1 VHTAPS
7 VRRIVRQRVAAL
19 TVMVFAAGLL
29 LGVTASAGAAPMPS
43 VSQVQA
49 KLKRLQTQVDKLDQ
63 QYDQVKQQWLT
74 TKQRLQLIDREI
86 AVDSRK
92 FAGLQAEIGRI
103 GITQYEDGNL
113 NSSIAMLTS
122 GNAQQILDK
131 SSILLALSDANG
143 WQIADFLAATRQL
156 TNAQLQARRTN
167 AGLTELKNGLA
178 KRRRELST
186 LVSNETTLLN
196 QLSPAEQIGL
206 GPGGNGQT
214 GGLKYTGATST
225 QAEKAVKFAYG
236 AVGCPYLYG
245 GTSCSPGYD
254 CSGLT
259 MSAWAS
265 AGVSIPRTS
274 YDQESSLP
282 QVDLAPGDPT
292 KYLQPGDI
300 LGFAGNSHVG
310 IYVGGGELI
319 DAPHTGASVELIKL
333 QGWYSQELD
342 EAVRP

>member
-1 VHTAPS
+1 
-7 VRRIVRQRVAAL
+7 
-19 TVMVFAAGLL
+19 MVFAAGLL
-29 LGVTASAGAAPMPS
+29 LGVTGSAGAAPMPS

-49 KLKRLQTQVDKLDQ
+49 KLTRLQTQVDKLDQ

-178 KRRRELST
+178 KRRRELTT
-186 LVSNETTLLN
+186 LVNNENSLL
-196 QLSPAEQIGL
+196 LSLQPSQRVGL
-206 GPGGNGQT
+206 GAGGGQT
-214 GGLKYTGATST
+214 GIKYNGPTST

-236 AVGCPYLYG
+236 ALGCAYAWG

-265 AGVSIPRTS
+265 AGVSIPRDS
-274 YDQESSLP
+274 YAQESGLP

-292 KYLQPGDI
+292 KYLEPGDI

-310 IYVGGGELI
+310 IYVGGGKLI
-319 DAPHTGASVELIKL
+319 DAPHTGSPVQLVGL
-333 QGWYSQELD
+333 TGWYAQELD

>member
-29 LGVTASAGAAPMPS
+29 LGVTGSAGAAPMPS

-49 KLKRLQTQVDKLDQ
+49 KLKRLQVQVDKLDQ
-63 QYDQVKQQWLT
+63 QYDQVKQQWLST
-74 TKQRLQLIDREI
+74 EQRLQLIDREI
-86 AVDSRK
+86 AADSKR
-92 FAGLQAEIGRI
+92 FAGLRAEIGRI

-131 SSILLALSDANG
+131 SSILLALSNANG
-143 WQIADFLAATRQL
+143 WQIADFIAATRQL
-156 TNAQLQARRTN
+156 TNAQMQAQRTK
-167 AGLTELKNGLA
+167 AGLTELKNNLA
-178 KRRRELST
+178 KRRRELT
-186 LVSNETTLLN
+186 ALVNNQSSLLN
-196 QLSPAEQIGL
+196 SLLPAQRVGL
-206 GPGGNGQT
+206 GAGGGQT
-214 GGLKYTGATST
+214 GGLKYTGPTST

-236 AVGCPYLYG
+236 AVGCPYSYG

-259 MSAWAS
+259 MEAWAS

-274 YDQESSLP
+274 YDQEAGLP
-282 QVDLAPGDPT
+282 QVNLAPGDPT

-310 IYVGGGELI
+310 IYVGNGKLI
-319 DAPHTGASVELIKL
+319 DAPHTGASVQLVGL
-333 QGWYSQELD
+333 TGWYAQELD